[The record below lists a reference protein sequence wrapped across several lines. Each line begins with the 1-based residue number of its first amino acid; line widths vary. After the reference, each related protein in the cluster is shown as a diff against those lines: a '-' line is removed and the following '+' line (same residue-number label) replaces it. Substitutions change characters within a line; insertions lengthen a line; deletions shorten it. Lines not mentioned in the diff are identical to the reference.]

1 MINLEFMLPD
11 GDHLMAYDVHPG
23 SQDEPIPIPAGAV
36 SVVVWLGTTPLSPG
50 AEALIDRIMDDE

>member
-11 GDHLMAYDVHPG
+11 GDGLMAYDVHPR

-36 SVVVWLGTTPLSPG
+36 GVTVWLGTTP
-50 AEALIDRIMDDE
+50 DEVVGSRTDVTDG